1 MTAKTEPK
9 WKWAI
14 AVDLNKEKCAAACG
28 EPLRAYTSTL
38 VAYRGRTWH
47 VHCLLD
53 HLVEK
58 DPTPEAP
65 PGQPVNFQVGW
76 WGGGGVTP

>member
-14 AVDLNKEKCAAACG
+14 SVNIDREKCAAACG
-28 EPLRAYTSTL
+28 ETLRAYSGQL

-58 DPTPEAP
+58 DPPEL
-65 PGQPVNFQVGW
+65 PVGLPNIWGGW
-76 WGGGGVTP
+76 GGGVTP